1 MKLALTEEN
10 PLVKTY
16 EESEWAK
23 LIDYDLN
30 IKVSLQLLDN
40 LHERWTYLLK
50 NLTATQLQR
59 IYQYPDGSIMR
70 IEQSI
75 ALYAWHG
82 NHHLAHIQ
90 QALNN

>member
-1 MKLALTEEN
+1 M
-10 PLVKTY
+10 VKTY

-23 LIDYDLN
+23 LTDYDMPV
-30 IKVSLQLLDN
+30 KVSLQLLES

-50 NLTATQLQR
+50 NLTTTQLQCT
-59 IYQYPDGSIMR
+59 YQYPGGSKMR

-82 NHHLAHIQ
+82 NHHFAHIQ